1 MANKTLNSRIIIRN
15 DTEAEWKSANPVLMK
30 GEIGISSDLV
40 PVAFKVGDGT
50 KKWTELAYAYNLA
63 EILSQVDEKIEAAVG
78 DLHQAQ
84 VYQAE
89 VEHGSDKLGALQGV
103 AESPAQ
109 GDIGIVKEAI
119 SDDHVQYTAY
129 VYDGSAWA
137 AMDGNYDAAN
147 VYFAKNLVFT
157 QAFGKYA
164 PGSSGSVEIPTA
176 ANGMS
181 LQALLEGAFAEEKNP
196 TITQPST
203 SVTLTGAGAK
213 EVGTEFTPSYSVGF
227 NAGNYQYGPA
237 TGVTATAYAVTDT
250 NSGSASTQT
259 GSFTKFTVG
268 DDTNYKV
275 SVTTSHSAG
284 AVPKTNLGNDYAAGQ
299 IQAGTKTASSSAVT
313 GFRNEFYGTMTTKP
327 GTMTS
332 ADIRGLT
339 GKKAQAVGTI
349 SVSVP
354 VGALRVV
361 IAVPS
366 SKVVNS
372 VLDVNGLNAQIFSS
386 FTNVKVQVEGA
397 NSYTAIE
404 YNVYYLDY
412 ANANDTAN
420 TYTVTIANA

>member
-15 DTEAEWKSANPVLMK
+15 ATDSEWTSANPVLMK
-30 GEIGISSDLV
+30 GEIGIVSDKS

-50 KKWTELAYAYNLA
+50 KTWTELAYAYNLA
-63 EILSQVDEKIEAAVG
+63 EILSQVDDKIEAAVG
-78 DLHQAQ
+78 DLHQTQ

-89 VEHGSDKLGALQGV
+89 VEHGGDKLSALQGV
-103 AESPAQ
+103 AESPAK
-109 GDIGIVKEAI
+109 GDIGIVKETI
-119 SDDHVQYTAY
+119 SDSHIQYTAY

-176 ANGMS
+176 DSGMS

-196 TITQPST
+196 SITQPST
-203 SVTLTGAGAK
+203 SITLTGAGAK

-227 NAGNYQYGPA
+227 SAGSYQYGPA

-275 SVTTSHSAG
+275 SVTTTHTAG

-299 IQAGTKTASSSAVT
+299 IKAGTKSASSGAVT

-339 GKKAQAVGTI
+339 GKKAQAAGTI

-386 FTNVKVQVEGA
+386 FTNAKVQVEGA

>member
-1 MANKTLNSRIIIRN
+1 MANKILNSRIIIRN
-15 DTEAEWKSANPVLMK
+15 ATEAEWRSANPVLMK

-50 KKWTELAYAYNLA
+50 TAWTDLAYAYNLT
-63 EILSQVDEKIEAAVG
+63 EILAQVDEKIEAAVG
-78 DLHQAQ
+78 DLHQVQ
-84 VYQAE
+84 VYQTE
-89 VEHGSDKLGALQGV
+89 VEHGGDKLAALQKV
-103 AESPAQ
+103 ATSPAQ
-109 GDIGIVKEAI
+109 GDIGVVKEAI
-119 SDDHVQYTAY
+119 SDDHVQVTGY
-129 VYDGSAWA
+129 VYNGSTWV

-176 ANGMS
+176 DNGMS

-196 TITQPST
+196 SITQPST
-203 SVTLTGAGAK
+203 SITLTGAGAK

-227 NAGNYQYGPA
+227 NAGSYQYGPA

-259 GSFTKFTVG
+259 GSFTKFTVA

-299 IQAGTKTASSSAVT
+299 IKAGTKTATSSAVT
-313 GFRNEFYGTMTTKP
+313 GYRNEFYGTLTTKP

-332 ADIRGLT
+332 ADIRGLA
-339 GKKAQAVGTI
+339 GKKAQATGTI
-349 SVSVP
+349 SVPVP

-361 IAVPS
+361 IAVPNT
-366 SKVVNS
+366 KVVNS

-397 NSYTAIE
+397 NSYTAME

>member
-15 DTEAEWKSANPVLMK
+15 ATVAEWTSANPVLLK

-50 KKWTELAYAYNLA
+50 TAWADLAYAYNLA

-78 DLHQAQ
+78 DLHQTQ
-84 VYQAE
+84 VYEAE
-89 VEHGSDKLGALQGV
+89 VEYGGDKLTALQGV
-103 AESPAQ
+103 ATSPAQ

-119 SDDHVQYTAY
+119 SDDHIQYTAY

-157 QAFGKYA
+157 QAFGKYS
-164 PGSSGSVEIPTA
+164 PDSTGSVEIPTA
-176 ANGMS
+176 DNGMS

-203 SVTLTGAGAK
+203 SITLTGAGAK

-227 NAGNYQYGPA
+227 NAGSYQYGPA
-237 TGVTATAYAVTDT
+237 TGITATGYAVTDT
-250 NSGSASTQT
+250 KEGSLTTQT
-259 GSFTKFTVG
+259 GSFEKFTVG
-268 DDTNYKV
+268 DGENYKV
-275 SVTTSHSAG
+275 SVVTSYGDG
-284 AVPKTNLGNDYAAGQ
+284 AIPLTNVGNEYAAGQ
-299 IQAGTKTASSSAVT
+299 IKAGTKTATSSAVT
-313 GFRNEFYGTMTTKP
+313 GYRNEFYGTLTTKP

-332 ADIRGLT
+332 ADIRGLA
-339 GKKAQAVGTI
+339 GKKAQATGTI
-349 SVSVP
+349 SVPVP

-366 SKVVNS
+366 TKVVNS

-397 NSYTAIE
+397 NGYTAIE

>member
-1 MANKTLNSRIIIRN
+1 MAELNVRLKMRSKPA
-15 DTEAEWKSANPVLMK
+15 AEWSASDILLK
-30 GEIGISSDLV
+30 GELGFDTTNKL
-40 PVAFKVGDGT
+40 FKMGDGT
-50 KKWTELAYAYNLA
+50 KNWTELEAFYDPA
-63 EILSQVDEKIEAAVG
+63 EI
-78 DLHQAQ
+78 
-84 VYQAE
+84 
-89 VEHGSDKLGALQGV
+89 QGN
-103 AESPAQ
+103 
-109 GDIGIVKEAI
+109 I
-119 SDDHVQYTAY
+119 
-129 VYDGSAWA
+129 
-137 AMDGNYDAAN
+137 DADTLM
-147 VYFAKNLVFT
+147 FTKDLVFT

-164 PGSSGSVEIPTA
+164 PDSSGSVTIPTLTDD
-176 ANGMS
+176 MS
-181 LQALLEGAFAEEKNP
+181 LTSLLENAFSEEKNP

-213 EVGTEFTPSYSVGF
+213 EVGTEFTPQYSVGF
-227 NAGNYQYGPA
+227 SKGSYQYGPD
-237 TGVTATAYAVTDT
+237 TGVTVTGYEVTDT
-250 NSGSASTQT
+250 NSGSSTTQT

-275 SVTTSHSAG
+275 NVTTSYSAG

-313 GFRNEFYGTMTTKP
+313 GFRNEFYGTLTTKP

-339 GKKAQAVGTI
+339 GKKAQATGTI

-354 VGALRVV
+354 VGAMRVV
-361 IAVPS
+361 IAVPE

-386 FTNVKVQVEGA
+386 FTHTTVEVEGA
-397 NSYTAIE
+397 NSYTAMT

-412 ANANDTAN
+412 ATANDTAN

>member
-1 MANKTLNSRIIIRN
+1 MAELNVRLKMRSKPAAEW
-15 DTEAEWKSANPVLMK
+15 TEADILLK
-30 GEIGISSDLV
+30 GELGFDTTNKL
-40 PVAFKVGDGT
+40 FKMGDGITNWTALEAFYDPSQITGNIDADTLFFT
-50 KKWTELAYAYNLA
+50 K
-63 EILSQVDEKIEAAVG
+63 D
-78 DLHQAQ
+78 
-84 VYQAE
+84 
-89 VEHGSDKLGALQGV
+89 
-103 AESPAQ
+103 
-109 GDIGIVKEAI
+109 
-119 SDDHVQYTAY
+119 
-129 VYDGSAWA
+129 
-137 AMDGNYDAAN
+137 
-147 VYFAKNLVFT
+147 LVFT

-164 PGSSGSVEIPTA
+164 PDSSGSVTIPTET
-176 ANGMS
+176 NDMS
-181 LQALLEGAFAEEKNP
+181 IQDLLENAFSEEKNP

-227 NAGNYQYGPA
+227 SAGSYQYGPA

-259 GSFTKFTVG
+259 GSFTQFTVEDG
-268 DDTNYKV
+268 TNYKV
-275 SVTTSHSAG
+275 SVTTTHTAG

-299 IQAGTKTASSSAVT
+299 IQAGTKSASSGAVT

-339 GKKAQAVGTI
+339 GKKAQATGTI

-354 VGALRVV
+354 VGAMRVV
-361 IAVPS
+361 IAVPD

-386 FTNVKVQVEGA
+386 FTHTTVEVEGA
-397 NSYTAIE
+397 NGYTAMT

-412 ANANDTAN
+412 AAANDTAN